1 MLVAEDRTS
10 RISRLSQR
18 FDKPAAPRKSE
29 SQRARE
35 RQSLYLDAEL
45 MKRIDLVH
53 RDLAH
58 QLYPQRVTK
67 STFLETLLEY
77 SLAHLDEVKDQLTPN
92 GNSE

>member
-1 MLVAEDRTS
+1 VAEDRTS

-18 FDKPAAPRKSE
+18 FDKPAAASKPE

-45 MKRIDLVH
+45 MKRIDQIH
-53 RDLAH
+53 RDVAH
-58 QLYPQRVTK
+58 QLYPQRLTK

-77 SLAHLDEVKDQLTPN
+77 GLAHLDDVKGQLAQD
-92 GNSE
+92 GDSQ

>member
-18 FDKPAAPRKSE
+18 FDKSATASKPASP
-29 SQRARE
+29 RARE

-45 MKRIDLVH
+45 MKRIDQVH
-53 RDLAH
+53 RDVAH
-58 QLYPQRVTK
+58 QLYPKRVTK

-77 SLAHLDEVKDQLTPN
+77 GLAHLDEVKGQLTAGSDPK
-92 GNSE
+92 

>member
-1 MLVAEDRTS
+1 MLVADERTS

-18 FDKPAAPRKSE
+18 FEKPAAASKTE

-45 MKRIDLVH
+45 MKRIDQVH
-53 RDLAH
+53 RDVAH
-58 QLYPQRVTK
+58 QLYPRRVTK

-77 SLAHLDEVKDQLTPN
+77 SLAHLDEVKSQLTTD
-92 GNSE
+92 GNSQ

>member
-1 MLVAEDRTS
+1 MAEDRAS

-18 FDKPAAPRKSE
+18 FDKPAAANRSE
-29 SQRARE
+29 AQRTRE

-45 MKRIDLVH
+45 MKLIDQVH
-53 RDLAH
+53 REVAH

-77 SLAHLDEVKDQLTPN
+77 SLAHLDEVKGQLTTN
-92 GNSE
+92 GNPS